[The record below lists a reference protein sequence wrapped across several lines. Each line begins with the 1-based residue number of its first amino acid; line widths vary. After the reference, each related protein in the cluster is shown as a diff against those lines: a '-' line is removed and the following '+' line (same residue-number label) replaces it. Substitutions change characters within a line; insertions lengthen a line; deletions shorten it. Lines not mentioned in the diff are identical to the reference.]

1 MYMRRIDHLVIAVRE
16 LDEAADLYRKLGFQV
31 GARNRHPWGTENRLI
46 QFCSSFIELITVGAD
61 AHLIEPHQPRRFSF
75 GAFVRDY
82 LRQREGLAMLVLS
95 SEDARSDAARFAHD
109 GIGDFEPFSFS
120 RKAKKPDGSETQVA
134 FTLAFAAD
142 TAAPEVGFF
151 VCQQHYP
158 ENFWSPSFQQHA
170 NSATNIFKVT
180 LIAPKP
186 ERHQRFLTGFSGS
199 VSRPLPD
206 GGLRFNLDEGRIEV
220 LSGGMRNQSNPSTM
234 LAAFSVQVDDLDT
247 VRELLT
253 REGIPFRNLDQAVQV
268 ARNLLHG
275 VELRFATEG

>member
-1 MYMRRIDHLVIAVRE
+1 MRRIDHIVIAVRE

-46 QFCSSFIELITVGAD
+46 QFGSSFIELITVGAD
-61 AHLIEPHQPRRFSF
+61 ARLIEPHQPRRFSF

-82 LRQREGLAMLVLS
+82 LREREGLAMLVLS
-95 SEDARSDAARFAHD
+95 SEDARSDAALFAHE

-120 RKAKKPDGSETQVA
+120 RKAKKPDGSETEVA
-134 FTLAFAAD
+134 FTLAFAGD
-142 TAAPEVGFF
+142 TAAPEMGFF

-158 ENFWSPSFQQHA
+158 ENFWSESFQQHA

-180 LIAPKP
+180 LIAPQP
-186 ERHQRFLTGFSGS
+186 ERHQMFLTGFSGT

-206 GGLRFNLDEGRIEV
+206 GGLRFDLDAGCIEV
-220 LSGGMRNQSNPSTM
+220 LSGGMRNRPNLPAM

-247 VRELLT
+247 VRKLLT
-253 REGIPFRNLDQAVQV
+253 VEGVHFRDMDQAVLV
-268 ARNLLHG
+268 AQNSLHG
-275 VELRFATEG
+275 VELSFATEV